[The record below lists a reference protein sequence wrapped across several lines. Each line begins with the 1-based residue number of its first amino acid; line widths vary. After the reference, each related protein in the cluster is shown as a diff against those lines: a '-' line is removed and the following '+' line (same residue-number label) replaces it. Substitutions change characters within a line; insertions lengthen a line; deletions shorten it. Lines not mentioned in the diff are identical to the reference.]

1 MPTGA
6 LRRNVQCNVGAF
18 SDVINVVMTC
28 EHVWRNFCQAG
39 WSYPINLHQMKLLS
53 RKYYPLKL

>member
-39 WSYPINLHQMKLLS
+39 
-53 RKYYPLKL
+53 